1 MKLDYKI
8 NKEKNS
14 IIFCKKNN
22 FTVLSKSL
30 NKINSDK
37 NVLFI
42 YDKKINK
49 KIVDEVFYELK
60 LSGCNIIKIEC
71 HGDKTNKNEK
81 LLFKILDILLANN
94 FTKKSIIISFGGG
107 VIGDVSAL
115 ASSLYLRGLNYI
127 CIPTTMTAIVDSS
140 IGGKTAINYKGITNS
155 IGTYYHPRLV
165 FILESIIKSLPERE
179 FLAGI
184 AEIIKCGVIGD
195 KKILNILKHHR
206 DKILNRNTDFLF
218 KICYLTLKTKI
229 KFFINDIFEK
239 DKRLSLNFGH
249 TFAHAIEMAIE
260 QKLKRDVIRHGE
272 AVGLGML
279 CEIFYDKGKKEKIYK
294 TIKDLLEK
302 YNLPTFISL
311 KNIPIGKVNLQDS
324 IYRKIFLDKK
334 KLDKYP
340 RYISISNFYN
350 TKPKEIKDFDHL
362 NETIDQIFKKK

>member
-1 MKLDYKI
+1 MKLEYTI

-22 FTVLSKSL
+22 FSILSKSL
-30 NKINSDK
+30 DKINSDK

-49 KIVDEVFYELK
+49 KNIDEIFNELK
-60 LSGCNIIKIEC
+60 LSGCNILKIEC

-94 FTKKSIIISFGGG
+94 FTKKSVIISFGGG

-155 IGTYYHPRLV
+155 IGTYYHPKLV
-165 FILESIIKSLPERE
+165 FILENIIKSLPDRE

-184 AEIIKCGVIGD
+184 AEIIKCGIIGD
-195 KKILNILKHHR
+195 RKILNLLKSEK
-206 DKILNRNTDFLF
+206 DKILNRDTNLLF

-229 KFFINDIFEK
+229 NFFINDIYEK
-239 DKRLSLNFGH
+239 N
-249 TFAHAIEMAIE
+249 
-260 QKLKRDVIRHGE
+260 
-272 AVGLGML
+272 
-279 CEIFYDKGKKEKIYK
+279 K
-294 TIKDLLEK
+294 T
-302 YNLPTFISL
+302 T
-311 KNIPIGKVNLQDS
+311 
-324 IYRKIFLDKK
+324 
-334 KLDKYP
+334 
-340 RYISISNFYN
+340 
-350 TKPKEIKDFDHL
+350 
-362 NETIDQIFKKK
+362 